1 MATTI
6 RSTALDFNN
15 IKNNLKTFLANQDDF
30 KDYNFEASGLSNILD
45 VLAYNTHMNALIANF
60 ALNESF
66 LGTAQLRSSMVS
78 LAEGIG
84 YIPDTTTAAQA
95 KLRISFNTST
105 TPRDTIIALP
115 AFTKFSTSVNNVG
128 YLFQTIEAFYA
139 TDDGTGFYEFKT
151 ASGSNQIPIYE
162 GTLKT
167 KTFLVGEYAD
177 NPVYI
182 IPDNNI
188 DAETAVVKVYQ
199 TSTSTAAA
207 VYNNILNATSISAQS
222 TVYILK
228 EAPNGF
234 FELSFGDGQTFG
246 IAPSAGNR
254 IEVQYLST
262 NGADA
267 NRASLFTATNQLNS
281 GGVSSPLSIYTYTN
295 SVGGGAKE
303 SIESIRKNAPFQ
315 YATQNRMV
323 TAVDYSSLILRN
335 FSTSIKD
342 IVSWGGEDSLNP
354 EFGAV
359 YVSILFDNNITDS
372 TKNSIKLDILDLA
385 AQLSV
390 VSFNLRFAD
399 PVATY
404 IELDTYFQ
412 YNPKLSDLTLN
423 AIQDNVKSK
432 INSYFD
438 INTGGFKQSFRRSN
452 MLSGVDD
459 VNVAVLSSRA
469 EVRMQQRFTPTTPNL
484 INIINQLA
492 LGNITESQINKVVYF
507 IVRKQYNEAANY
519 MINNNL
525 SKDNL
530 TATRT
535 TLSSVANSIS
545 QQLRFPVA
553 IANPD
558 DINYVINSNNF
569 TYNGINCALRN
580 KLNSNTLQ
588 IVNAGGTEII
598 VDNIGNYVPNTGVV
612 TINFFNPSN
621 VTGGDTQIK
630 LSAVPANQSAVAP
643 TRNDYLLYDPN
654 RSTTTA
660 VIVSA
665 LN

>member
-262 NGADA
+262 NGAGA

-359 YVSILFDNNITDS
+359 YVSILFDNDITDS

-452 MLSGVDD
+452 MLSGIDD
-459 VNVAVLSSRA
+459 VSVAVLSSRA

-484 INIINQLA
+484 ISIINQLA

>member
-66 LGTAQLRSSMVS
+66 LGTAQLRSSIVS

-84 YIPDTTTAAQA
+84 YIQDTTTAAQA

-115 AFTKFSTSVNNVG
+115 AFTKFSTSVNNIG
-128 YLFQTIEAFYA
+128 YMFQTIEAFYA

-151 ASGSNQIPIYE
+151 TSGSNQIPIYE

-262 NGADA
+262 NGAGA

-281 GGVSSPLSIYTYTN
+281 GGVSSPLSIYTYAN

-359 YVSILFDNNITDS
+359 YVSILFDNDITDS

-404 IELDTYFQ
+404 IELNTYFQ

-438 INTGGFKQSFRRSN
+438 INTGGFKQSFRR
-452 MLSGVDD
+452 
-459 VNVAVLSSRA
+459 
-469 EVRMQQRFTPTTPNL
+469 
-484 INIINQLA
+484 
-492 LGNITESQINKVVYF
+492 
-507 IVRKQYNEAANY
+507 
-519 MINNNL
+519 
-525 SKDNL
+525 
-530 TATRT
+530 
-535 TLSSVANSIS
+535 
-545 QQLRFPVA
+545 
-553 IANPD
+553 
-558 DINYVINSNNF
+558 
-569 TYNGINCALRN
+569 
-580 KLNSNTLQ
+580 
-588 IVNAGGTEII
+588 
-598 VDNIGNYVPNTGVV
+598 
-612 TINFFNPSN
+612 
-621 VTGGDTQIK
+621 
-630 LSAVPANQSAVAP
+630 
-643 TRNDYLLYDPN
+643 
-654 RSTTTA
+654 
-660 VIVSA
+660 
-665 LN
+665 

>member
-207 VYNNILNATSISAQS
+207 VYNNIL
-222 TVYILK
+222 K
-228 EAPNGF
+228 ETPNGF

-262 NGADA
+262 NGAGA

-359 YVSILFDNNITDS
+359 YVSILFDNDITDS

-452 MLSGVDD
+452 MLSGIDD
-459 VNVAVLSSRA
+459 VSVAVLSSRA

-484 INIINQLA
+484 ISIINQLA

>member
-359 YVSILFDNNITDS
+359 YVSILFDNDITDS

-438 INTGGFKQSFRRSN
+438 ISTGGFKQSFRRSN

-459 VNVAVLSSRA
+459 VSVAVLSSRA

>member
-1 MATTI
+1 
-6 RSTALDFNN
+6 
-15 IKNNLKTFLANQDDF
+15 
-30 KDYNFEASGLSNILD
+30 
-45 VLAYNTHMNALIANF
+45 
-60 ALNESF
+60 
-66 LGTAQLRSSMVS
+66 
-78 LAEGIG
+78 
-84 YIPDTTTAAQA
+84 
-95 KLRISFNTST
+95 
-105 TPRDTIIALP
+105 
-115 AFTKFSTSVNNVG
+115 
-128 YLFQTIEAFYA
+128 
-139 TDDGTGFYEFKT
+139 
-151 ASGSNQIPIYE
+151 
-162 GTLKT
+162 
-167 KTFLVGEYAD
+167 
-177 NPVYI
+177 
-182 IPDNNI
+182 
-188 DAETAVVKVYQ
+188 
-199 TSTSTAAA
+199 
-207 VYNNILNATSISAQS
+207 
-222 TVYILK
+222 
-228 EAPNGF
+228 
-234 FELSFGDGQTFG
+234 
-246 IAPSAGNR
+246 
-254 IEVQYLST
+254 
-262 NGADA
+262 
-267 NRASLFTATNQLNS
+267 
-281 GGVSSPLSIYTYTN
+281 
-295 SVGGGAKE
+295 
-303 SIESIRKNAPFQ
+303 
-315 YATQNRMV
+315 
-323 TAVDYSSLILRN
+323 
-335 FSTSIKD
+335 
-342 IVSWGGEDSLNP
+342 
-354 EFGAV
+354 
-359 YVSILFDNNITDS
+359 
-372 TKNSIKLDILDLA
+372 
-385 AQLSV
+385 
-390 VSFNLRFAD
+390 
-399 PVATY
+399 
-404 IELDTYFQ
+404 
-412 YNPKLSDLTLN
+412 
-423 AIQDNVKSK
+423 
-432 INSYFD
+432 
-438 INTGGFKQSFRRSN
+438 

-484 INIINQLA
+484 ISIINQLA

>member
-115 AFTKFSTSVNNVG
+115 AFTKFSTSVNNIG
-128 YLFQTIEAFYA
+128 YMFQTIEAFYA

-262 NGADA
+262 NGAGA

-281 GGVSSPLSIYTYTN
+281 GGVSSPLSIYTYAN

-359 YVSILFDNNITDS
+359 YVSILFDNDITDS

-452 MLSGVDD
+452 MLSGIDD
-459 VNVAVLSSRA
+459 VSVAVLSSRA

-484 INIINQLA
+484 ISIINQLA

>member
-115 AFTKFSTSVNNVG
+115 SFSNFSTSVNNVG

-262 NGADA
+262 NGAGA

-359 YVSILFDNNITDS
+359 YVSILFDNDITDS

-452 MLSGVDD
+452 MLSGIDD
-459 VNVAVLSSRA
+459 VSVAVLSSRA

-484 INIINQLA
+484 ISIINQLA